1 MEFGDLK
8 LKEDAQSSYGG
19 LSHSNET
26 LSEFL
31 DDLNPIEKLTIEDI
45 NLALS
50 SCGILPIND
59 ANYPEM
65 AFIKQSF

>member
-1 MEFGDLK
+1 MELGDLK

-45 NLALS
+45 NLEE
-50 SCGILPIND
+50 I
-59 ANYPEM
+59 Y
-65 AFIKQSF
+65 

>member
-1 MEFGDLK
+1 MQLSELK
-8 LKEDAQSSYGG
+8 LKEDGQSLYGG

-31 DDLNPIEKLTIEDI
+31 DDLDPLEKLTLGDVNI
-45 NLALS
+45 ALK

-59 ANYPEM
+59 SNYPEM